1 MTWDLNTSM
10 NEIVNL
16 IDWEIVTS
24 FTITISLKIIWAAL
38 ILWIWFKIVKII
50 SRWIN
55 KMMERANID
64 VMLKW
69 FAQSIVSIVLRIMVF
84 ISAAWVLWVETSS
97 FVAMLAA
104 AGLAIGMALS
114 GTLQNFAGWVMILML
129 KPFKNWDYVEVW
141 GFSWSV
147 HDIQIFNTILITPDK
162 RKVIIPNAD
171 ISNGSMINYSSERV
185 RRLDLQIGVWYEDD
199 IDKVKEV
206 LKNIAEKNEKIIH
219 DEWITIDL
227 FEFGDNAVIFNYRFF
242 VEKAEYW
249 NVRREV
255 MEEVKRAF
263 DSKWISFPFP
273 QRDIHVYNET
283 VETK

>member
-1 MTWDLNTSM
+1 MTWELNKM
-10 NEIVNL
+10 NEVINL
-16 IDWEIVTS
+16 IDWETVTS
-24 FTITISLKIIWAAL
+24 ITMKIWLKIIGA
-38 ILWIWFKIVKII
+38 IFVLWIWFKIVKII
-50 SRWIN
+50 SKAIN
-55 KMMERANID
+55 KVMERAEID
-64 VMLKW
+64 SMLKW
-69 FAQSIVSIVLRIMVF
+69 FIQSLVNILLRIMVF

-104 AGLAIGMALS
+104 AGLAVGMALS

-129 KPFKNWDYVEVW
+129 KPFKNGDFVEVW
-141 GFSWSV
+141 WFSGTV
-147 HDIQIFNTILITPDK
+147 QDIQIFNTILLTPDK
-162 RKVIIPNAD
+162 KKVIIPNAD
-171 ISNGSMINYSSERV
+171 ISNGSMINYSSEPV

-206 LKNIAEKNEKIIH
+206 LKNIAEKNEKILQE
-219 DEWITIDL
+219 EWLTIDL

-242 VEKAEYW
+242 VEKADYW
-249 NVRREV
+249 TVRREV

>member
-1 MTWDLNTSM
+1 MTWELNKM
-10 NEIVNL
+10 NEVINL
-16 IDWEIVTS
+16 IDWETVTS
-24 FTITISLKIIWAAL
+24 ITMKIWLQIIGA
-38 ILWIWFKIVKII
+38 IFVLWIWFKIVKII
-50 SRWIN
+50 SKAIN
-55 KMMERANID
+55 KVMERAEID
-64 VMLKW
+64 SMLKW
-69 FAQSIVSIVLRIMVF
+69 FIQSLVNILLRIMVF

-104 AGLAIGMALS
+104 AGLAVGMALS

-129 KPFKNWDYVEVW
+129 KPFKNGDFVEVW
-141 GFSWSV
+141 WFSGTV
-147 HDIQIFNTILITPDK
+147 QDIQIFNTILLTPDK
-162 RKVIIPNAD
+162 KKVIIPNAD
-171 ISNGSMINYSSERV
+171 ISNGSMINYSSEPV

-206 LKNIAEKNEKIIH
+206 LKNIAEKNEKILQ

-242 VEKAEYW
+242 VEKADYW
-249 NVRREV
+249 TVRREV